1 MIRKLPKENR
11 AQAAMDY
18 QLFVQ
23 IDDALPVSGN
33 KKGLKKLI
41 AFQNS
46 SGFWSEQDLVK
57 LGKYFKNGS
66 YQYQDLRTELQKLA
80 ARKKKY
86 LVEDILTTIIALYLL
101 EERYEESSDEWT
113 LIATKAKAWLIEAGI
128 DKPAKWLDKVTF
140 TVKS

>member
-11 AQAAMDY
+11 AQAAIDY

-66 YQYQDLRTELQKLA
+66 CQDQPLRAELQKLA
-80 ARKKKY
+80 ASGKISP
-86 LVEDILTTIIALYLL
+86 VGDIFTTIIALYVL
-101 EERYEESSDEWT
+101 EEKYDESYDEWT
-113 LIATKAKAWLIEAGI
+113 LVATKAKAWLY
-128 DKPAKWLDKVTF
+128 
-140 TVKS
+140 